1 MGRAAL
7 RARSR
12 SAVKGV
18 AISTILG
25 ILIGAALGYVYG
37 IVGIV
42 IAIPVCWAVGTT
54 VMELLE

>member
-1 MGRAAL
+1 MR
-7 RARSR
+7 
-12 SAVKGV
+12 GV

-25 ILIGAALGYVYG
+25 ILIGAALGVAYG

-42 IAIPVCWAVGTT
+42 IAIPVCWVVGAT

>member
-1 MGRAAL
+1 MR
-7 RARSR
+7 
-12 SAVKGV
+12 GV

-25 ILIGAALGYVYG
+25 ILIG

-42 IAIPVCWAVGTT
+42 IAIPVCWVVGAT